1 MTSLLLA
8 NLLGPQ
14 PQPSSQGTENGKGHA
29 PVDAG
34 VQPVQESKA
43 SQDTGST
50 STNTNTD
57 GRAGA
62 GSGTSAQTQLLS
74 DLARQRMPERPPDA
88 TAGSVVAARASA
100 LDEEAAPRIT
110 LAAQARAQD
119 EALVDRVGEPF
130 RAIRIGEPGEKPDM
144 PDPLPTSPILKRMRE
159 DA

>member
-50 STNTNTD
+50 STNTD

-74 DLARQRMPERPPDA
+74 DRARQRMPERPPDA

-100 LDEEAAPRIT
+100 LDEEAARRIA

-130 RAIRIGEPGEKPDM
+130 RAIRIGEPGEKPNM